1 MTACYPGRTQ
11 APLFI
16 PKRRQTSTE
25 VGIYSHLAAFEIESD
40 RMFLMPHKI
49 LSTTINHNVDTPK
62 PHKLNL
68 ILNPSQI
75 KQLKMCT
82 STSTGLVNRNGPGS
96 AASSTISDIVKGTST
111 TGKTKCLECDGY
123 ECCCIP
129 IPCTVM

>member
-1 MTACYPGRTQ
+1 MTMSQLLGEFQ
-11 APLFI
+11 ASKLSITTLIHQYHTI
-16 PKRRQTSTE
+16 PTSSSTSTS
-25 VGIYSHLAAFEIESD
+25 I
-40 RMFLMPHKI
+40 
-49 LSTTINHNVDTPK
+49 STKENN
-62 PHKLNL
+62 
-68 ILNPSQI
+68 
-75 KQLKMCT
+75 LKMCT

>member
-1 MTACYPGRTQ
+1 MTPQ
-11 APLFI
+11 P
-16 PKRRQTSTE
+16 
-25 VGIYSHLAAFEIESD
+25 SHFKT
-40 RMFLMPHKI
+40 FT
-49 LSTTINHNVDTPK
+49 LSSLYRHHLK
-62 PHKLNL
+62 PHKLIL
-68 ILNPSQI
+68 ILNLNLNQI
-75 KQLKMCT
+75 QQLKMCT